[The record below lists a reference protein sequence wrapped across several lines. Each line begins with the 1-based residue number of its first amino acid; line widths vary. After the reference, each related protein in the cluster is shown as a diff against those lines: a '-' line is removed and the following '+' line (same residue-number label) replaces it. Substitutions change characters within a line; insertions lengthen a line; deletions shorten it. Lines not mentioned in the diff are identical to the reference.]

1 MLQAGVPDCRFES
14 GAIAPAVAPL
24 SRPGSS
30 IELGRAAVVANQG
43 SDYSRRMWRGNMA
56 PSRRTGLTCAGVALA
71 TFGSLAFFHPALAQ
85 TPTDPSQDTFS
96 AVTLAGVNVAG
107 INLVWGAVLIG
118 IGAIFMLAQHVTH
131 RLALRREQDARSAVS
146 RQLIEARERL
156 ASAPIG
162 MIELSGSGQIGLD
175 ARAAEFLG
183 VSTASITANELRRLL
198 QPLGSDPEERWITL
212 LSGHGGAQEIM
223 RHTESGRRV
232 RLQRQDDGSARRLWI
247 DDVSDPMSLTD
258 AARNATHDF
267 IDLLDRLPMPVWR
280 RDDALT
286 ITYCNHALYRLLDL
300 PAGEPL
306 RPGRDINSAVRALA
320 ARALKLGMAQSESQQ
335 QVVGGKRRLFDFNEV
350 PMPAGGLIGFAIDQ
364 TALEDT
370 HSELARHIAAHDDVL
385 QSLGTGIVIFGPDR
399 RVKFF
404 NSAYRDLFELDAQF
418 LRSEPTID
426 EVLDSLRERRK
437 IGEQADFRNYKQ
449 EFARHLM
456 AIIGP
461 FEELMHT
468 PAGRTFR
475 MVATPHP
482 MGGVILTYEDVTDK
496 LALEASYN
504 TLIQVQRETIEHLYE
519 GIAVYGG
526 DGRLKLHNSA
536 FARLWSLTDDELAGQ
551 PHVARVVDLV
561 AKFFASRKDWPLL
574 RERIISEVAD
584 RELRNLRIERSDK
597 RVIDVAAI
605 PLPDGGRLFKYT
617 DVTDSINMERALRE
631 RNEALMA
638 ADRLK
643 SEFIANVSYE
653 FRTPLNAII
662 GYGELLSRQYFG
674 ALNEKQQEYSAGIL
688 DAAQAL
694 LLLISDVI
702 DVAAIEAGYIKLD
715 LKPVDVREML
725 DASERLFQQR
735 ARMRSVALSLDCNG
749 ELGQIVGDQQRL
761 KQALS
766 NLLSNALSAAPYG
779 GAVTLRAKRQP
790 MQLAIAVEVNSAP
803 SSETGPLDIGILPAE
818 LGGSAGSGRDVTSG
832 LGIALVRTLVELHGG
847 RVETEIGIGYRRVIC
862 TLPLDPTGRAATLH

>member
-1 MLQAGVPDCRFES
+1 MSS
-14 GAIAPAVAPL
+14 GITV
-24 SRPGSS
+24 
-30 IELGRAAVVANQG
+30 
-43 SDYSRRMWRGNMA
+43 
-56 PSRRTGLTCAGVALA
+56 PSRSAAWTCAGAGIAVAGMALLQA
-71 TFGSLAFFHPALAQ
+71 RPALAQ
-85 TPTDPSQDTFS
+85 VQADTS
-96 AVTLAGVNVAG
+96 ADQFATVSLAGVNVAG
-107 INLVWGAVLIG
+107 INLVWAAVLIG
-118 IGAIFMLAQHVTH
+118 VAAIFLLAQHVTH
-131 RLALRREQDARSAVS
+131 RLALRREIDARNDVS

-156 ASAPIG
+156 ASAPVG
-162 MIELSGSGQIGLD
+162 MIEWTSAGQIEID
-175 ARAAEFLG
+175 ARTAELLG
-183 VSTASITANELRRLL
+183 VSVASLSAEDLRKLL
-198 QPLGSDPEERWITL
+198 QPVAADADERWDAL
-212 LSGHGGAQEIM
+212 LTGKSAVQEIM
-223 RHTESGRRV
+223 RHTGTGRRL
-232 RLQRQDDGSARRLWI
+232 RLQRQESSGVRRLWI
-247 DDVSDPMSLTD
+247 DDVSDSMTLAD
-258 AARNATHDF
+258 AARSAADDF
-267 IDLLDRLPMPVWR
+267 VDLLDKLPIPIWR
-280 RDDALT
+280 RDAALA
-286 ITYCNHALYRLLDL
+286 IVYCNQAFYRLLDL
-300 PAGEPL
+300 PPGETL
-306 RPGRDINSAVRALA
+306 RPGRDINSAARALA

-335 QVVGGKRRLFDFNEV
+335 QVVAGKRRLFDFNEA
-350 PMPAGGLIGFAIDQ
+350 PLPSGGLIGFAIDQ
-364 TALEDT
+364 TALEET

-404 NSAYRDLFELDAQF
+404 NAAYRDQFELDAQF

-426 EVLDSLRERRK
+426 EVLDSLRERRQ
-437 IGEQADFRNYKQ
+437 IAEQADFRNYKQ
-449 EFARHLM
+449 EFARHIM
-456 AIIGP
+456 SIIGP

-468 PAGRTFR
+468 PADRTFR

-482 MGGVILTYEDVTDK
+482 MGGVILTYEDVTDR

-504 TLIQVQRETIEHLYE
+504 TLIEVQRETIDHLYE

-536 FARLWSLTDDELAGQ
+536 FARMWSLTDDELAGQ
-551 PHVARVVDLV
+551 PHVSKVVDLV
-561 AKFFASRKDWPLL
+561 SKFFTNRKDWPLL

-662 GYGELLSRQYFG
+662 GYAELLSRQYFG
-674 ALNEKQQEYSAGIL
+674 TLNEKQQEYSAGIL

-715 LKPVDVREML
+715 LKPVDVKEML

-749 ELGQIVGDQQRL
+749 ELGEIVGDQQRL

-803 SSETGPLDIGILPAE
+803 STESGPLDIGILPAE

-847 RVETEIGIGYRRVIC
+847 RVETEIGVGYRRVIC

>member
-1 MLQAGVPDCRFES
+1 MA
-14 GAIAPAVAPL
+14 
-24 SRPGSS
+24 
-30 IELGRAAVVANQG
+30 
-43 SDYSRRMWRGNMA
+43 WGNIA
-56 PSRRTGLTCAGVALA
+56 PSRRAPGKRAVRWRTGPAVLLFAAAL
-71 TFGSLAFFHPALAQ
+71 LKPAPVLAQ
-85 TPTDPSQDTFS
+85 AQSDS
-96 AVTLAGVNVAG
+96 AFGDLSTAQLIDMNIAG
-107 INLVWGAVLIG
+107 INVVWAMVLIG
-118 IGAIFMLAQHVTH
+118 VGAIFLVAQHVTH
-131 RLALRREQDARSAVS
+131 RLAMRRELDVRAELS
-146 RQLIEARERL
+146 RRLIDARERL
-156 ASAPIG
+156 ASAPVGLIEWTG
-162 MIELSGSGQIGLD
+162 AGQIELD
-175 ARAAEFLG
+175 ASAADLLG
-183 VSTASITANELRRLL
+183 VNTQQLTNDELRRLL
-198 QPLGSDPEERWITL
+198 QPLDAANAEEIWDAL
-212 LSGHGGAQEIM
+212 LTGKSAMHEIV
-223 RHTESGRRV
+223 RHNATGRRL
-232 RLQRQDDGSARRLWI
+232 RLQRQGEGGARRLWL
-247 DDVSDPMSLTD
+247 DDVSDTLSVAD
-258 AARNATHDF
+258 EAKGATREF
-267 IDLLDRLPMPVWR
+267 MDLLDRLPVPVWR
-280 RDDALT
+280 RDSTLG
-286 ITYCNHALYRLLDL
+286 IVYCNLAFYRMLDL
-300 PAGEPL
+300 PPGETL
-306 RPGRDINSAVRALA
+306 RAGRDINSAARALA
-320 ARALKLGMAQSESQQ
+320 ARAQKLGMPQSESQQ

-350 PMPAGGLIGFAIDQ
+350 PLPGGGTIGFATDQ
-364 TALEDT
+364 TALEET

-385 QSLGTGIVIFGPDR
+385 QSLGTGIVIFGPDK

-404 NSAYRDLFELDAQF
+404 NSAYRDQFELDAQF

-426 EVLDSLRERRK
+426 EVLDALRERRQ
-437 IGEQADFRNYKQ
+437 IAEQADFRNYKQ
-449 EFARHLM
+449 EFARHIM
-456 AIIGP
+456 SIIGP

-468 PAGRTFR
+468 PTDRTFR

-504 TLIQVQRETIEHLYE
+504 TLIQVQRETIDHLYE

-536 FARLWSLTDDELAGQ
+536 FARLWSLTDEELAGQ
-551 PHVARVVDLV
+551 PHVSKVVDLV
-561 AKFFASRKDWPLL
+561 SKFFAGRKDWPLL
-574 RERIISEVAD
+574 RERIITEVAN

-605 PLPDGGRLFKYT
+605 PLPDGGRLYKYT

-662 GYGELLSRQYFG
+662 GYAELLSRQYFG

-715 LKPVDVREML
+715 LKPVDVKEML
-725 DASERLFQQR
+725 EASERLFQQR
-735 ARMRSVALSLDCNG
+735 ARMRSVALSVDIGGALG
-749 ELGQIVGDQQRL
+749 EIVGDQQRL

-790 MQLAIAVEVNSAP
+790 LQLAIAVEVNSAP
-803 SSETGPLDIGILPAE
+803 SGEVGPQDISMLPIE

-847 RVETEIGIGYRRVIC
+847 RVETEIGVGYRRVVC

>member
-1 MLQAGVPDCRFES
+1 MSRGNNAPIRGVTLACAGALAL
-14 GAIAPAVAPL
+14 AIAGL
-24 SRPGSS
+24 
-30 IELGRAAVVANQG
+30 AA
-43 SDYSRRMWRGNMA
+43 
-56 PSRRTGLTCAGVALA
+56 
-71 TFGSLAFFHPALAQ
+71 FGSGPVLAQ
-85 TPTDPSQDTFS
+85 VPTDGTLETFP
-96 AVTLAGVNVAG
+96 AVTLAGVNVASV
-107 INLVWGAVLIG
+107 NLVWAAVLIG
-118 IGAIFMLAQHVTH
+118 VAAIFLLAQHVTH
-131 RLALRREQDARSAVS
+131 RLALRREQDARSDVS

-156 ASAPIG
+156 ASAPVG
-162 MIELSGSGQIGLD
+162 LIEWSGAGHVEINP
-175 ARAAEFLG
+175 RAAELLG
-183 VSTASITANELRRLL
+183 VSTASLITDDLRRML
-198 QPLGSDPEERWITL
+198 QPLGPDAGEAWDTL
-212 LSGHGGAQEIM
+212 LSGKGAGQQVV
-223 RHTESGRRV
+223 RHTGSGRRL
-232 RLQRQDDGSARRLWI
+232 RLQRMDERDGRRLWL
-247 DDVSDPMSLTD
+247 DDVSESMTIADE
-258 AARNATHDF
+258 AKNATRDF
-267 IDLLDRLPMPVWR
+267 IDLLDRLPIPVWR
-280 RDDALT
+280 RDAALA
-286 ITYCNHALYRLLDL
+286 ITYCNHAFYRLLDL
-300 PAGEPL
+300 PPGESL
-306 RPGRDINSAVRALA
+306 KPGRDINSAARALA

-335 QVVGGKRRLFDFNEV
+335 QVVGGKRRLFDFNEA
-350 PMPAGGLIGFAIDQ
+350 PLPSGGLIGFAIDQ
-364 TALEDT
+364 TALEET

-426 EVLDSLRERRK
+426 EVLDSLRERRQ
-437 IGEQADFRNYKQ
+437 IAEQADFRNYKQ
-449 EFARHLM
+449 EFARHIM
-456 AIIGP
+456 SIIGP

-468 PAGRTFR
+468 PADRTFR

-482 MGGVILTYEDVTDK
+482 MGGVILTYEDVTDR

-504 TLIQVQRETIEHLYE
+504 TLIEVQRETIDHLYE

-536 FARLWSLTDDELAGQ
+536 FARMWSLTDDELAGQ
-551 PHVARVVDLV
+551 PHVAKVVDLV
-561 AKFFASRKDWPLL
+561 SKFFSNRKDWPLL
-574 RERIISEVAD
+574 RERIISEVAE

-662 GYGELLSRQYFG
+662 GYAELLSRQYFG
-674 ALNEKQQEYSAGIL
+674 TLNEKQQEYSAGIL

-715 LKPVDVREML
+715 LKPVDVKEML

-735 ARMRSVALSLDCNG
+735 ARMRSVALSLDCAG
-749 ELGQIVGDQQRL
+749 ELGEIVGDQQRL

-803 SSETGPLDIGILPAE
+803 SAETGPLDIGILPAE

-847 RVETEIGIGYRRVIC
+847 RVETEIGVGYRRVVC

>member
-1 MLQAGVPDCRFES
+1 MA
-14 GAIAPAVAPL
+14 
-24 SRPGSS
+24 
-30 IELGRAAVVANQG
+30 
-43 SDYSRRMWRGNMA
+43 WGNIA
-56 PSRRTGLTCAGVALA
+56 PSRRASGMVTAWPLARAAGASFAAAALLRA
-71 TFGSLAFFHPALAQ
+71 APALAQ
-85 TPTDPSQDTFS
+85 AQSDS
-96 AVTLAGVNVAG
+96 AFGDLTADGLIDMNVAG
-107 INLVWGAVLIG
+107 INVVWAMVLIG
-118 IGAIFMLAQHVTH
+118 VGAIFLVAQHVTH
-131 RLALRREQDARSAVS
+131 RLALRREQDVRAEIS
-146 RQLIEARERL
+146 RRLLDARERL
-156 ASAPIG
+156 ASAPVG
-162 MIELSGSGQIGLD
+162 LIEWTGVGQIEVD
-175 ARAAEFLG
+175 ARAADLLGITTQQLTNEEF
-183 VSTASITANELRRLL
+183 RRLL
-198 QPLGSDPEERWITL
+198 QPLSTDPDETWDAL
-212 LSGHGGAQEIM
+212 LTGKSAMHEIM
-223 RHTESGRRV
+223 RHTGTGRRL
-232 RLQRQDDGSARRLWI
+232 RLQRQGEGGSRRLWL
-247 DDVSDPMSLTD
+247 DDVSDTLIVAD
-258 AARNATHDF
+258 EARGVTREF
-267 IDLLDRLPMPVWR
+267 MDLLDRLPIPVWR
-280 RDDALT
+280 RDGALA
-286 ITYCNHALYRLLDL
+286 IVYCNLAFYRLLDL
-300 PAGEPL
+300 PPGDAL
-306 RPGRDINSAVRALA
+306 RPGRDINSAARALA
-320 ARALKLGMAQSESQQ
+320 ARAQKLGMAQSESQQ
-335 QVVGGKRRLFDFNEV
+335 QVVAGKRRLFDFNEV
-350 PMPAGGLIGFAIDQ
+350 PLPSGGLIGFAVDQ

-385 QSLGTGIVIFGPDR
+385 QSLGTGIVIFGPDK

-404 NSAYRDLFELDAQF
+404 NSAYRDQFELDAQF

-426 EVLDSLRERRK
+426 EVLDALRERRQ
-437 IGEQADFRNYKQ
+437 IAEQADFRNYKQ
-449 EFARHLM
+449 EFARHIM
-456 AIIGP
+456 SIIGP

-468 PAGRTFR
+468 PTDRTFR

-504 TLIQVQRETIEHLYE
+504 TLIQVQRETIDHLYE

-536 FARLWSLTDDELAGQ
+536 FARLWSLTDDELSGQ
-551 PHVARVVDLV
+551 PHVSKVVDLV
-561 AKFFASRKDWPLL
+561 SKFFSGRKDWPLV
-574 RERIISEVAD
+574 RERIVSEVAN

-605 PLPDGGRLFKYT
+605 PLPDGGRLYKYT

-662 GYGELLSRQYFG
+662 GYAELLARQYFG
-674 ALNEKQQEYSAGIL
+674 VLNEKQQEYSAGIL

-715 LKPVDVREML
+715 LKPVDVKEML
-725 DASERLFQQR
+725 EASERLFQQR
-735 ARMRSVALSLDCNG
+735 ARMRSVALSVDYG
-749 ELGQIVGDQQRL
+749 VELGEIVGDQQRL

-790 MQLAIAVEVNSAP
+790 LQLAIAVEVNSAP
-803 SSETGPLDIGILPAE
+803 TGETNPHDVSMLPIE

-847 RVETEIGIGYRRVIC
+847 RVETEIGIGYRRVVC

>member
-1 MLQAGVPDCRFES
+1 MSRGMNASNR
-14 GAIAPAVAPL
+14 GANWILTGALAACLGGPEIFRAAPA
-24 SRPGSS
+24 
-30 IELGRAAVVANQG
+30 
-43 SDYSRRMWRGNMA
+43 
-56 PSRRTGLTCAGVALA
+56 
-71 TFGSLAFFHPALAQ
+71 FAQ
-85 TPTDPSQDTFS
+85 VQAEQAIDDFS
-96 AVTLAGVNVAG
+96 TVTLAGVNVVG
-107 INLVWGAVLIG
+107 VNLVWAAVLIG
-118 IGAIFMLAQHVTH
+118 VAAIFLLAQHVIH
-131 RLALRREQDARSAVS
+131 RLALRREIDSRNDIS

-156 ASAPIG
+156 AGAPVG
-162 MIELSGSGQIGLD
+162 MIEWSGAGHVEVS
-175 ARAAEFLG
+175 ARAAELLG
-183 VSTASITANELRRLL
+183 ISTSSLLSEDLRRML
-198 QPLGSDPEERWITL
+198 QPVNLRGAEVWDDL
-212 LSGHGGAQEIM
+212 LSGTGTAQAIM
-223 RHTESGRRV
+223 RHSVNGRRL
-232 RLQRQDDGSARRLWI
+232 RLQRSDQDGARRLWL
-247 DDVSDPMSLTD
+247 DDVSESMSLADEAKD
-258 AARNATHDF
+258 AVREF
-267 IDLLDRLPMPVWR
+267 KDLLDRLPMPVWR
-280 RDDALT
+280 RDASLG
-286 ITYCNHALYRLLDL
+286 IIYGNQAFHRLLDL
-300 PAGEPL
+300 PAGEAL
-306 RPGRDINSAVRALA
+306 RPGRDINSAARALA
-320 ARALKLGMAQSESQQ
+320 ARAQKLGIAQSESQQ
-335 QVVGGKRRLFDFNEV
+335 QVVAGKRRLFDFNEA
-350 PMPAGGLIGFAIDQ
+350 PLPSGGLIGFAVDQ

-404 NSAYRDLFELDAQF
+404 NAAYRDLFELDAQF

-426 EVLDSLRERRK
+426 EVLDSLRERRQ
-437 IGEQADFRNYKQ
+437 IAEQADFRNYKQ
-449 EFARHLM
+449 EFARHIM
-456 AIIGP
+456 SIIGP

-468 PAGRTFR
+468 PADRTFR

-482 MGGVILTYEDVTDK
+482 MGGVILTYEDVTDR

-504 TLIQVQRETIEHLYE
+504 TLIEVQRETIDHLYE

-536 FARLWSLTDDELAGQ
+536 FARMWSLTDDELAGQ
-551 PHVARVVDLV
+551 PHVSRVVDLV
-561 AKFFASRKDWPLL
+561 SKFFSNRKDWPLL
-574 RERIISEVAD
+574 RERIVSEVAD

-662 GYGELLSRQYFG
+662 GYAELLARQYFG
-674 ALNEKQQEYSAGIL
+674 TLNEKQQEYSAGIL

-715 LKPVDVREML
+715 LKPVDVRDML

-735 ARMRSVALSLDCNG
+735 ARMRSVALSLDCPTDLG
-749 ELGQIVGDQQRL
+749 EIVGDQQRL

-803 SSETGPLDIGILPAE
+803 SGDTGPLDVGLLPAE

-847 RVETEIGIGYRRVIC
+847 RVETEIGVGYRRVIC